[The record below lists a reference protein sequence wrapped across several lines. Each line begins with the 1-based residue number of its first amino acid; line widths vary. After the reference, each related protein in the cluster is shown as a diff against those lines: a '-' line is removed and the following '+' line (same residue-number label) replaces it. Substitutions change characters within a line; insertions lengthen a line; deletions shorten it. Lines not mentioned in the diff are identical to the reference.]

1 MKRRW
6 SAVVTENFSYKLVA
20 LFISLILWLTIL
32 GRRDFVLSKDID
44 LELIVAPGTQVVAQT
59 TDHVKLKV
67 SGPRSALKK
76 FMDSSLSQTLT
87 MDLSSRGEGV
97 LYVDIP
103 LNRIEVPMGVKIL
116 GIRPNQI
123 QVEVVRLKGSN
134 DEQQKGQ

>member
-44 LELIVAPGTQVVAQT
+44 LELITAPGTQVVAQT

-67 SGPRSALKK
+67 SGPRAALKK

-87 MDLSSRGEGV
+87 MDLSARGEGV

-123 QVEVVRLKGSN
+123 QVEVVRLKGSS
-134 DEQQKGQ
+134 DEREKSQ